1 MMKCRSM
8 VMTPNL
14 YSSYDNGNPF
24 AGTKNSILNVQ
35 EHQSN
40 ADCFLQL

>member
-1 MMKCRSM
+1 MMKCEFM

-24 AGTKNSILNVQ
+24 AETRNKILNVQ

-40 ADCFLQL
+40 ADSFLQL